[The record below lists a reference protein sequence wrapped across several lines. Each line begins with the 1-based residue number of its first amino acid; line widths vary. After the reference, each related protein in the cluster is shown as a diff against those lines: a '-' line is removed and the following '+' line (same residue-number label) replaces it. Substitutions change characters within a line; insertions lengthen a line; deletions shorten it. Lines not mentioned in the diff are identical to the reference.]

1 MLSRSYDFK
10 GYLAVPNNRNAT
22 PAVFY
27 RPCLKPCCLVKT
39 YKIFLTTVLL
49 TVSINSFG
57 QSIKRIDGS
66 TISVDSLNAKIE
78 YLMSVAN
85 VSGVAVSVFNDNKPI
100 FTETYGLAN
109 VQKDVPFEK
118 TSVMY
123 AASLAKPVFSYIAMQ
138 YVQEN
143 LIDLD
148 KPLVQYL
155 SKPLPDITI
164 NGFRRGYHDLKDD
177 KRYEKI
183 TARMCLTHTTGF
195 PNWRW
200 FEADKKLKIKFEP
213 GTRYSYSGEGLY
225 LLQFVIEQIT
235 GKDYET
241 ISQDRVFKPLGMTNS
256 SQVWKTRFDNN
267 ICYGHN
273 SKGEPYELMKWEEAS
288 AGGSMSTTLEDF
300 TKFYTALINGK
311 GLSKKSFKEMT
322 SQQIRIKSRRQ
333 FGPLARIDSTDNDNI
348 QLGYGF
354 GVGTFI
360 TPFGR
365 AFFKE
370 GHDDGWGHYSI
381 CFPDKKIAVVIM
393 TNSDNGESIF
403 KEFLAYSIGDIFTP
417 WRWENYI
424 PYNYI
429 PPLISNIYEV
439 TTQDLDKYLGVYS
452 SKQLPIKII
461 ITKSN
466 LNLIVQATGQN
477 AFILQATKRDEF
489 SYLDEGIILEFDSVD
504 KTMLLKQ
511 SGQIYNFAKE

>member
-1 MLSRSYDFK
+1 MKFK
-10 GYLAVPNNRNAT
+10 
-22 PAVFY
+22 
-27 RPCLKPCCLVKT
+27 
-39 YKIFLTTVLL
+39 ILL
-49 TVSINSFG
+49 MILFPTFSTILFG

-66 TISVDSLNAKIE
+66 KITVDSLNAKIK
-78 YLMSVAN
+78 YLMKIAN
-85 VSGVAVSVFNDNKPI
+85 VSGVAIAVFNDNKPI
-100 FTETYGLAN
+100 FNKTYGLAN
-109 VQKDVPFEK
+109 VQKNISFEK

-123 AASLAKPVFSYIAMQ
+123 GASLAKMVFAYIAMQ
-138 YVQEN
+138 YVQEKI
-143 LIDLD
+143 IDLD

-155 SKPLPDITI
+155 SKPLPEIKI

-200 FEADKKLKIKFEP
+200 FEEDKKLKIKFEP

-225 LLQFVIEQIT
+225 LLQFVIEQLT

-241 ISQDRVFKPLGMTNS
+241 ISQERVFKPLAMTNT
-256 SQVWKTRFDNN
+256 SQVWQTRFDSS

-273 SKGEPYELMKWEEAS
+273 AKGEPYELMKWKEAS
-288 AGGSMSTTLEDF
+288 AGGSMSTTFEDF
-300 TKFYTALINGK
+300 TKFYTELISGK

-322 SQQIRIKSRRQ
+322 SQQIRIKSRSQ
-333 FGPLARIDSTDNDNI
+333 FGPLSKIDNTDNDNI

-354 GVGTFI
+354 GVGTFT

-393 TNSDNGESIF
+393 TNNDNGESIF
-403 KEFLAYSIGDIFTP
+403 KEFLAYSIGDIYTP

-429 PPLISNIYEV
+429 PPPVVNIYQV
-439 TTQDLDKYLGVYS
+439 TTEDLDKYLGIYN
-452 SKQLPIKII
+452 SKQLPIKIS
-461 ITKSN
+461 ITKNN
-466 LNLIVQATGQN
+466 LNLIAQATGQN
-477 AFILQATKRDEF
+477 ALTLQATEKDKF
-489 SYLDEGIILEFDSVD
+489 SYEDEGIILEFSPIN
-504 KTMLLKQ
+504 KTMILKQ
-511 SGQIYNFAKE
+511 NGQIFSFTKE

>member
-1 MLSRSYDFK
+1 MKF
-10 GYLAVPNNRNAT
+10 
-22 PAVFY
+22 
-27 RPCLKPCCLVKT
+27 
-39 YKIFLTTVLL
+39 KIFLATVFL

-66 TISVDSLNAKIE
+66 KISVDSLNAKIE
-78 YLMSVAN
+78 YLMRVAN
-85 VSGVAVSVFNDNKPI
+85 VSGIAVSVFNDNKPI
-100 FTETYGLAN
+100 FTKAYGLAD
-109 VQKDVPFEK
+109 VQEDVPLEK

-123 AASLAKPVFSYIAMQ
+123 AASLAKTVFSYIAMQ
-138 YVQEN
+138 YVQED

-155 SKPLPDITI
+155 SKPLPDINI
-164 NGFRRGYHDLKDD
+164 DGFRRGYHDLKDD
-177 KRYEKI
+177 KRYERI

-256 SQVWKTRFDNN
+256 SQVWQPRFDNH

-273 SKGEPYELMKWEEAS
+273 SKGKPYELMKWEEAS

-300 TKFYTALINGK
+300 TKFYTALISGK
-311 GLSKKSFKEMT
+311 GLSRKVFKKMT

-333 FGPLARIDSTDNDNI
+333 FGPLAQIDSTDNDNI
-348 QLGYGF
+348 GLGYGF
-354 GVGTFI
+354 GVGTFT

-393 TNSDNGESIF
+393 TNNDNGESIF
-403 KEFLAYSIGDIFTP
+403 KEFLAYSIGDTFTP

-429 PPLISNIYEV
+429 PPPISNIYKV

-452 SKQLPIKII
+452 SKQLPIE
-461 ITKSN
+461 ITIRKNN
-466 LNLIVQATGQN
+466 LNLIAQATGQN
-477 AFILQATKRDEF
+477 AFTLQATKRDEF
-489 SYLDEGIILEFDSVD
+489 SYADEGIIFEFNPVD